1 MVYSFLW
8 PYIGASSSLND
19 VNGISVRPH
28 VLFGCWGKRCATF
41 GTQYGL
47 TKASILR
54 CKEIKTV
61 FWVPGHP
68 LRMRAPLLTLVS
80 PVWRCQQLCTSLYGS
95 PLLFL
100 LQCQTVF
107 SMTEWLADEFLCV
120 LSNPWHLNNMNLM
133 VQVQSY
139 FLGKW
144 RRGFFIPLIWQVNIP
159 IKSDRLINSRAKLK
173 PFKRCCVVVAF
184 LLFFIT
190 YPSRHLV
197 IKTERWWLDVAL
209 FSKCIY
215 AQSLLTFVCL
225 FFIIVLHYH
234 AASS

>member
-8 PYIGASSSLND
+8 PYVGASSSLND

-47 TKASILR
+47 TKAPILR

-61 FWVPGHP
+61 FWVPGRP
-68 LRMRAPLLTLVS
+68 LRMLAPLLTLVS

-100 LQCQTVF
+100 LQCQTVL
-107 SMTEWLADEFLCV
+107 SMTEWLADVYLCV

-133 VQVQSY
+133 VQEQSY

-144 RRGFFIPLIWQVNIP
+144 RKGVLHSSDLASEHTHKIRSLI
-159 IKSDRLINSRAKLK
+159 SSRAKLK

-197 IKTERWWLDVAL
+197 I
-209 FSKCIY
+209 
-215 AQSLLTFVCL
+215 
-225 FFIIVLHYH
+225 
-234 AASS
+234 